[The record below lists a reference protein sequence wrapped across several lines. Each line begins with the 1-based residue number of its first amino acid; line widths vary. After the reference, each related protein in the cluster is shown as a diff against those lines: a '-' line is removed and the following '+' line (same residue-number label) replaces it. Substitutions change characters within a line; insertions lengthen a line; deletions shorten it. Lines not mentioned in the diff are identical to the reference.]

1 MTPDQ
6 IEKIQET
13 IRETIEVKVN
23 GRIEALHL
31 KVDTHNEKH
40 EAAMDTFNVHM
51 KKMEPILEAYTGA
64 GALGS
69 LLKWLSGVVVSIGI
83 LWLAL
88 KGFFPI
94 K

>member
-23 GRIEALHL
+23 GRIEALHR
-31 KVDTHNEKH
+31 KVDDHNERH
-40 EAAMDTFNVHM
+40 EADMSRFNEHV

-69 LLKWLSGVVVSIGI
+69 LIKWLGGVVVSAGI

-88 KGFFPI
+88 KGLFPI